1 MEIRNTRV
9 YGLEESILASSYP
22 HKVELP
28 TEHEFEYLASQI
40 HIDPGQHL
48 TRATKLGGVA
58 QGSGHDCFLKGV
70 IVQADFIAPRYWWNQ
85 AQRYHWFDIVSSQS
99 QMHKVHELAKK
110 QGIVLPDT
118 ECFEELLDALP
129 QGFILGARVSTNYL
143 QLKTMYNQRKNHKL
157 THWRIDFVKWCH
169 RLPLF
174 ETIVLNK

>member
-9 YGLEESILASSYP
+9 YGLEESILASGYP
-22 HKVELP
+22 HRVELP
-28 TEHEFEYLASQI
+28 TEIEFRNTVEWITTYP
-40 HIDPGQHL
+40 DDHL
-48 TRATKLGGVA
+48 NRAIKLGGVT
-58 QGSGHDCFLKGV
+58 QGSGHDCYLKGV
-70 IVQADFIAPRYWWNQ
+70 IAQADFIAPRYWWNQ

-129 QGFILGARVSTNYL
+129 QGFVLGARVSTNYL
-143 QLKTMYNQRKNHKL
+143 QLKTMYHQRKNHKL
-157 THWRIDFVKWCH
+157 THWRVDFVKWCH

-174 ETIVLNK
+174 EAIVLNK